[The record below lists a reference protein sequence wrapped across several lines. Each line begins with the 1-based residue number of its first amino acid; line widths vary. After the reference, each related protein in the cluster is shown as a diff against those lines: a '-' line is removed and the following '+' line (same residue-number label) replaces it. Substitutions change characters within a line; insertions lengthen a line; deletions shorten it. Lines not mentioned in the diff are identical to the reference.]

1 MECTRRGVLRGM
13 VGLAALGVSGWPRL
27 GRAAA
32 DAAGEPR
39 FVFVMLRGGLD
50 GLAAVPAWGDPQ
62 YASARAGLELPPPG
76 QEGGALRLDERFGL
90 HPRLANLHALYGKG
104 QLVVATAVATSYRER
119 SHFDGQ
125 NLLENGSTEPYG
137 RRDGWLGRALAAGAA
152 SPSAL
157 SIGPTL
163 PLALRGASASTTW
176 SPSPLP
182 APNPAFLTQ
191 LSSLYAGDP
200 ALDQSLAQA
209 RAADELVRRA
219 GRAARQGRRGPRRRL
234 EGAAIAAGVFLREPL
249 GPRVAMIETGGWDT
263 HAQQGLPVGA
273 LARNLEDLDRSIA
286 ALAETLGSL
295 WSRTVVLVA
304 TEFGR
309 TVAMNGSRGT
319 DHGTASCAF
328 LAGGAVKGG
337 RVIGDWPGL
346 GRSALH
352 EGRDLKPTLDLRA
365 LQKGVLR
372 DHLRIA
378 SAHLEREVFPDSA
391 AAKPLDGL
399 IRG

>member
-1 MECTRRGVLRGM
+1 MECTRRGVLQGM
-13 VGLAALGVSGWPRL
+13 VGLAALHLSGWPRL
-27 GRAAA
+27 ARGAE
-32 DAAGEPR
+32 AAGEPR

-50 GLAAVPAWGDPQ
+50 GLAAVPAFGDPQ
-62 YASARAGLELPPPG
+62 YASARTGLALPAPG
-76 QEGGALRLDERFGL
+76 QEGGALRLDASFGL

-104 QLVVATAVATSYRER
+104 ELVVATAVATAYRER

-125 NLLENGSTEPYG
+125 DLLENGSSQPYG
-137 RRDGWLGRALAAGAA
+137 RRDGWLGRALGADA
-152 SPSAL
+152 SRPSAL

-163 PLALRGASASTTW
+163 PLTLRGASGATTW

-182 APNPAFLTQ
+182 APPPAFLAQ
-191 LSSLYAGDP
+191 LASLYAADP

-209 RAADELVRRA
+209 RAADALVRRA
-219 GRAARQGRRGPRRRL
+219 SRSARQGRRGPRRRL

-249 GPRVAMIETGGWDT
+249 GPRVAMIEAGGWDT

-286 ALAETLGSL
+286 ALAETLGPAL
-295 WSRTVVLVA
+295 WSRTAVLVA

-346 GRSALH
+346 GRAALH
-352 EGRDLKPTLDLRA
+352 EGRDLKPVLDLRSI
-365 LQKGVLR
+365 QKAVLH
-372 DHLRIA
+372 DHMQVA
-378 SAHLEREVFPDSA
+378 SAHLERDAFPDSA
-391 AAKPLDGL
+391 GAKALKGL
-399 IRG
+399 IKG